1 MSSPDGGT
9 RRPLSENDQ
18 YAPDEYALPPAANR
32 LLRPRRSYAAPVK
45 MFIAFGSCPLC
56 FVTIG
61 ISRLGPIEKLRPSVQ
76 DEASSPPKRL
86 DSLSEQPVEPIEP
99 FKSLVLDSAQSYLA
113 TGTLPMAAM
122 PPAKSAPKPQ

>member
-45 MFIAFGSCPLC
+45 MFIAFGSVALL
-56 FVTIG
+56 VTIG
-61 ISRLGPIEKLRPSVQ
+61 ISRLSPIEKLRPSVQ

-86 DSLSEQPVEPIEP
+86 DSLSEQSVEPVEP
-99 FKSLVLDSAQSYLA
+99 FKSLVWDSAQSYLA

>member
-9 RRPLSENDQ
+9 QRPLSENDQ

-45 MFIAFGSCPLC
+45 IFIAFGSVALL
-56 FVTIG
+56 VAIG

-76 DEASSPPKRL
+76 DEASSSPKRL

-99 FKSLVLDSAQSYLA
+99 FKSLVLDCAQSYLA
-113 TGTLPMAAM
+113 TGTLPMATM
-122 PPAKSAPKPQ
+122 PPAKSVPKPQ